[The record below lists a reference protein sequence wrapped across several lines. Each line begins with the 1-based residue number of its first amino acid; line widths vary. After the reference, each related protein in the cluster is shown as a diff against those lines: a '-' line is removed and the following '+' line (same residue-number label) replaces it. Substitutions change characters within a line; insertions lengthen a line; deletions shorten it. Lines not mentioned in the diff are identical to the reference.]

1 MPELSSVNNL
11 IIANGTYTLPVTP
24 GKYYSFGASGTW
36 DSGSLAVNWV
46 DSAGNAVALPDSPVT
61 ANGGFVFCAPT
72 STISLVMTG
81 VVTASAVNISIAT
94 SV

>member
-11 IIANGTYTLPVTP
+11 IIANGTYTLPITP
-24 GKYYSFGASGTW
+24 GKYYTFGAAGTW

-46 DSAGNAVALPDSPVT
+46 DSAGNSVALPDSPVT
-61 ANGGFVFCAPT
+61 ANGGFVFCAPAT
-72 STISLVMTG
+72 SLSLVMTD
-81 VVTASAVNISIAT
+81 VVTACSINISIAT

>member
-11 IIANGTYTLPVTP
+11 IVANGTYTLPITP
-24 GKYYSFGASGTW
+24 GKYYSFGAAGTW

-46 DSAGNAVALPDSPVT
+46 DSAGNSVAFPDSPIT
-61 ANGGFVFCAPT
+61 ANGGFVFCAPAT
-72 STISLVMTG
+72 SISLVMTS
-81 VVTASAVNISIAT
+81 VVTACAINISIAT